1 MSMQQKLAEAMT
13 TRYSSG
19 ITMWAQQ
26 KKAITE
32 GLVMEVGTTGVE
44 NLSDDSMGLTVM
56 RPKTTRNADLTPDE
70 IDYVRRWTFSQPYYN
85 RITVDSSDKL
95 RMRVDPATGIA
106 AAQVAAANRSKDL
119 IAINAMLGTAYTG
132 KTFST
137 PVALPGG
144 GTIADGNTGFVISKF
159 EDSVAYLKK
168 YGMMEEGDR
177 INCLWTQF
185 EEKTFGNQL
194 QVASGDYSSIKYRDN
209 GKIDSYGLVDFKRL
223 EDVYDHLGNL
233 LHRMLPYSVGTGTGG
248 ANTRTSLMWVK
259 KAVKRW
265 TPKQPS
271 GYVWHYGRADEYDIV
286 TTMDMGASRQLDRGV
301 VAITCITTDP

>member
-26 KKAITE
+26 KKAVTD
-32 GLVMEVGTTGVE
+32 GLVLEDGQSGVE

-56 RPKTTRNADLTPDE
+56 REKNTRNADLTPDE
-70 IDYVRRWTFSQPYYN
+70 IDYVRRWTFSKPYYN
-85 RITVDSSDKL
+85 RVTVDSSDKL
-95 RMRVDPATGIA
+95 RMRVDPATGISG
-106 AAQVAAANRSKDL
+106 AQVAAANRSRDQ
-119 IAINAMLGTAYTG
+119 IAISAMLGTAYTG
-132 KTFST
+132 KTFSN

-144 GTIADGNTGFVISKF
+144 GTIPDNNTGFVIAKF
-159 EDSVAYLKK
+159 EDACAYLKK

-194 QVASGDYSSIKYRDN
+194 QVGSRDYTTIQYRDS
-209 GKIDSYGLVDFKRL
+209 GQIKSYGLVDFHRL

-233 LHRMLPYSVGTGTGG
+233 LHRMIPYGVGTGTAG
-248 ANTRTSLMWVK
+248 ANTRTALMWVK
-259 KAVKRW
+259 KAIKRW
-265 TPKQPS
+265 TPKAPS

-286 TTMDMGASRQLDRGV
+286 TTMDCGASRQLDRGV
-301 VAITCITTDP
+301 VAVTCITTDS